1 MSLAHPAAKLF
12 VGELVRLSG
21 LQPSALGDPN
31 WMTSVRLLC
40 CTEIEKIKLHVFFLF
55 LLKKWLLPLFA
66 KKQLRIGCLC
76 KMFAWNGGFG
86 HLSTWEYPCD
96 ALDESSLGHI
106 RCARL
111 ALWKAGPGWARQ
123 QALQC
128 CVCTSKATE
137 NHWTYLVLYTLSHQE
152 LAGKPFPSVQMF
164 DDFPLLLYTS
174 VRLPLVDPH
183 RLA

>member
-1 MSLAHPAAKLF
+1 MYHVSSTSRSEAF
-12 VGELVRLSG
+12 CWWIGEA
-21 LQPSALGDPN
+21 QWPSAFSTGRSKLDDFGK
-31 WMTSVRLLC
+31 TSV
-40 CTEIEKIKLHVFFLF
+40 LHWNRKNETCVVYFCWKNDFF
-55 LLKKWLLPLFA
+55 LFA
-66 KKQLRIGCLC
+66 KKHSRTGCLC

-137 NHWTYLVLYTLSHQE
+137 NHWTYLYYIPSPTKNWLENRFYLSRCLMIFHCCSILQ
-152 LAGKPFPSVQMF
+152 LGF
-164 DDFPLLLYTS
+164 L
-174 VRLPLVDPH
+174 
-183 RLA
+183 